1 MALNIGKAALALG
14 ALLAFQNR
22 DKIGDLLKGSR
33 NPDGQPSGGGGLE
46 DLLGGS
52 SAGGALKDIL
62 DRFRGA
68 GSAQEVDSWVGREPN
83 RPLRKDQVEAAI
95 DAETLDQLSAQT
107 GMTREELL
115 DRISRDL
122 PGAIDSLTPEGRLPD
137 ADTTTHSNGNLLDDV
152 PAATKRSI

>member
-14 ALLAFQNR
+14 ALLAYQNR
-22 DKIGDLLKGSR
+22 DKIADLLKNSR
-33 NPDGQPSGGGGLE
+33 SPDGRPTSGGAWE

-68 GSAQEVDSWVGREPN
+68 GSAQEVDSWVGRETN

-95 DAETLDQLSAQT
+95 DAETLDQLSTQT

-122 PGAIDSLTPEGRLPD
+122 PDAVDSLTPDGRFPD
-137 ADTTTHSNGNLLDDV
+137 AETSTPSNGNLLDDV
-152 PAATKRSI
+152 PPATQRGV